1 MVLST
6 SLTYRIV
13 EHRLKFSK
21 VSATVMQK
29 RALITGASRG
39 IGVELTKQL
48 AAAGWCVYATCRAR
62 TTELDSID
70 LNGGHVIENVDVTTS
85 DGTSAILKGISERK
99 IDLLINN
106 AGMLGVETLDDLNV
120 NSIRLQFE
128 VNSLAPL
135 LLTSALL
142 KSGNISDGSKVTMIS
157 SVAGSMAS
165 QATGGVYGYRMS
177 KAALN
182 MASVLL
188 ANDLKPRGIPLLII
202 HPGAVDTAMLN
213 KLTTSIG
220 YSFPGVLTTAQSA
233 TEILKRIELTD
244 MASSGKFFH
253 VNGEEVP
260 W

>member
-1 MVLST
+1 MVVLA
-6 SLTYRIV
+6 
-13 EHRLKFSK
+13 KD
-21 VSATVMQK
+21 MQK
-29 RALITGASRG
+29 RALVTGAGRG

-48 AAAGWCVYATCRAR
+48 AAAGWCVYATCRTR
-62 TTELDSID
+62 TTELDSIN
-70 LNGGHVIENVDVTTS
+70 LNGGQIIDNVDVTTT
-85 DGTSAILKGISERK
+85 DGTSAILSGITERK

-106 AGMLGVETLDDLNV
+106 AGALSVESLDDLNA
-120 NSIRLQFE
+120 NSIRHQFE

-142 KSGNISDGSKVTMIS
+142 KSGNISDGSKVAMIS

-165 QATGGVYGYRMS
+165 QASGGVYGYRMS

-202 HPGAVDTAMLN
+202 HPGAVDTEMLY
-213 KLTTSIG
+213 KLTSTIG
-220 YSFPGVLTTAQSA
+220 HSFPGVITTAQSA
-233 TEILKRIELTD
+233 SDILERIELTD
-244 MASSGKFFH
+244 IASSGKFYS
-253 VNGEEVP
+253 VNGEQVP